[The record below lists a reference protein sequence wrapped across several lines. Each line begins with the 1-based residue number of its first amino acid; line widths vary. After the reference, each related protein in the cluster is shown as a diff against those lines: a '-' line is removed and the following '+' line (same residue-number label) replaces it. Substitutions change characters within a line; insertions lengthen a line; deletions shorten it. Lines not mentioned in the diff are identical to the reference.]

1 MNLAELLTSAATDAD
16 APLTLDLAAVLY
28 AAVVEDRQAF
38 GLHIGPPAARM
49 TVTLHPTAEGPVTA
63 AVQGVLRYTLD
74 RPGDIMRL
82 CTVPECEN
90 ESSGSGLLTR
100 VCVDHLDLAVSGML
114 PNAAD
119 DITPG
124 MREQAAIDSR
134 SMRLSA
140 WESEARETLRVAEGD
155 LRVIAAKR
163 AQVNA

>member
-1 MNLAELLTSAATDAD
+1 MNLAELLTSAATGTGT
-16 APLTLDLAAVLY
+16 PLTLDLAAVLY
-28 AAVVEDRQAF
+28 AAVVEDRQALS
-38 GLHIGPPAARM
+38 LHGAPPAARM

-63 AVQGVLRYTLD
+63 TVQEVLRYTLD

-82 CTVPECEN
+82 CSVPECGN

-100 VCVDHLDLAVSGML
+100 VCADHLDLVVSGML

-124 MREQAAIDSR
+124 MREQAARDSR
-134 SMRLSA
+134 TMRLEA

-155 LRVIAAKR
+155 LRVIAARR